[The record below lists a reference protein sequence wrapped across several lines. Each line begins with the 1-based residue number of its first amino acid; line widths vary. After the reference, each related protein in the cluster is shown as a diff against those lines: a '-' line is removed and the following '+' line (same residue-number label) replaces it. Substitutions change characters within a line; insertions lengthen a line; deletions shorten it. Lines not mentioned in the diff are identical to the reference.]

1 MEYNWFCAGFRLLSG
16 IRLLPF
22 QALAR
27 LDAAMPQTP
36 RRPNAA
42 KGIRKSMGNANGSRG
57 CSMATL
63 SR

>member
-1 MEYNWFCAGFRLLSG
+1 MEYNWFCAGFLLLSG

-27 LDAAMPQTP
+27 LDA
-36 RRPNAA
+36 AA